1 MVIYSTVW
9 IVWRNMQSEENNQ
22 ENITL
27 VVADD
32 MIQDFYEME
41 KINTLCISLIVG
53 LIVFLIFSRKF

>member
-1 MVIYSTVW
+1 
-9 IVWRNMQSEENNQ
+9 MQSEENNQ